1 MGVRALAALILCGN
15 TVAFH
20 QMPAEASALD
30 GSSCLEA
37 AEMIEAGEALSETEK
52 EKAHQACR
60 RALEATGSIV
70 QKQQFE
76 EADFAI
82 TGQRHKY

>member
-1 MGVRALAALILCGN
+1 MGVRALAALVL
-15 TVAFH
+15 VAIAAGFH
-20 QMPAEASALD
+20 PSPVVASALD
-30 GSSCLEA
+30 GSTCLDA
-37 AEMIEAGEALSETEK
+37 AETIEAGKALSQREK
-52 EKAHQACR
+52 EDAHRACR